1 MAIYVTINIWQDI
14 LATNWPWHTI
24 SENYFGK
31 EDSVQNRARKLLKQG
46 ILTVNYFGKQ

>member
-14 LATNWPWHTI
+14 LATNQPWHAI
-24 SENYFGK
+24 SAKQTG
-31 EDSVQNRARKLLKQG
+31 VQNKARKLLKQS